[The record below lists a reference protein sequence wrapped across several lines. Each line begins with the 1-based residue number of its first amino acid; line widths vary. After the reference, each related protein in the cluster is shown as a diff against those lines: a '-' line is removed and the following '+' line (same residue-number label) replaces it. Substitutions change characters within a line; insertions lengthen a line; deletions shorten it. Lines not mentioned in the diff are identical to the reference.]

1 MCLATVYEDA
11 KKAENV
17 ICKNIT
23 KIEIDGDYI
32 KLYDI
37 MGAETNYKGSIVSAE
52 LSGGTVI
59 LKKTE
64 GAA

>member
-1 MCLATVYEDA
+1 MCLATVYEET
-11 KKAENV
+11 KKNENV
-17 ICKNIT
+17 ICRNIT
-23 KIEIDGDYI
+23 KIEIDGDNI
-32 KLYDI
+32 KLVDI
-37 MGAETNYKGSIVSAE
+37 MGAETFFLGHIVSAE

>member
-1 MCLATVYEDA
+1 MCLATVYEET
-11 KKAENV
+11 KKADN
-17 ICKNIT
+17 ILCKNIT
-23 KIEIDGDYI
+23 KIEFEGDTI
-32 KLYDI
+32 KLFDI
-37 MGAETNYKGSIVSAE
+37 MGAETTYKGSIVSAE

>member
-1 MCLATVYEDA
+1 MCLATVYEES
-11 KKAENV
+11 KNSGN
-17 ICKNIT
+17 ILCRNIT
-23 KIEIDGDYI
+23 KIEVNGDKI
-32 KLYDI
+32 SLIDI
-37 MGAETNYKGSIVSAE
+37 MGAETTYIGHIVSAE